1 MNIQF
6 VTSVY
11 AMLTYLTSHLSKP
24 EHTMMEHMKKI
35 SEEGY
40 GKDRSKW
47 HSIGNIFLTER
58 EVSKR
63 EAIKRVMSLPKRHS
77 NIDVMYVLTGLK

>member
-11 AMLTYLTSHLSKP
+11 AMLTYLTSYLSKL

-47 HSIGNIFLTER
+47 HSIGNIFLIER